1 MPERRKAAGV
11 SLRILSLLGG
21 FRLFGVANSDYP
33 RQKALPKG
41 ESRFTDNTQKGEA
54 VQNLPAL
61 TLTTRELSLDEL
73 NTDTF
78 KLLEHLPENPLA
90 FIRDGDGIIGFGE
103 AARLES
109 RLSSGEAPG
118 RIADLAEQWRSLVA
132 LAEVSDELQLPGT
145 GLVAF
150 GTFAFSDD
158 SASASTLIVPQVT
171 LGTRDGRVWLTQVS
185 GVPDS
190 GKAFWKQ
197 ASNYGNNP
205 SIFFEAGQV
214 TADKFKELVATAVE
228 KIDHHDIGKVV
239 LARDVVAKLPNGF
252 DIRPVL
258 QKLGAQYPTCWVYSV
273 DGMFG
278 ASPEILVRVSHSQ
291 VSARV
296 LAGTAGRGTDPGVD
310 QAIAVALAAS
320 SKNTAE
326 HAFAVDSLVK
336 ALEPFCTQVDADPTP
351 FSLALPNVWHLA
363 SDVHGV
369 LRENASVL
377 DLAAA
382 LHPTAAV
389 AGTPTKDAQALIAEL
404 EAIDRGRYAGP
415 VGWIGA
421 DGDGEWAIALRGA
434 QIENE
439 TIRAFAGCGIVA
451 ESEPEAELAE
461 TELKFRPIREA
472 LA

>member
-1 MPERRKAAGV
+1 
-11 SLRILSLLGG
+11 
-21 FRLFGVANSDYP
+21 
-33 RQKALPKG
+33 
-41 ESRFTDNTQKGEA
+41 
-54 VQNLPAL
+54 L

-109 RLSSGEAPG
+109 RRGSDQATG

-132 LAEVSDELQLPGT
+132 LAEVSDDVQLPGT

-158 SASASTLIVPQVT
+158 SASPSTLIVPQVI
-171 LGTRDGRVWLTQVS
+171 LGTRDGRVWLTQVTGGLS
-185 GVPDS
+185 SELD
-190 GKAFWKQ
+190 FWTQ
-197 ASNYGNNP
+197 PGDYGTNP
-205 SIFFEAGQV
+205 SIVFEAGQV
-214 TADKFKELVATAVE
+214 TTDKFKELVATAVE

-239 LARDVVAKLPNGF
+239 LARDVIAKITSSF

-377 DLAAA
+377 DVAAA

-389 AGTPTKDAQALIAEL
+389 AGTPTTAAQALIAEL

-415 VGWIGA
+415 IGWIGA

-434 QIENE
+434 QIEGE

-451 ESEPEAELAE
+451 GSEPDAELSE

>member
-1 MPERRKAAGV
+1 
-11 SLRILSLLGG
+11 
-21 FRLFGVANSDYP
+21 
-33 RQKALPKG
+33 
-41 ESRFTDNTQKGEA
+41 
-54 VQNLPAL
+54 L
-61 TLTTRELSLDEL
+61 TLTTRELSPAEL

-90 FIRDGDGIIGFGE
+90 FIRGGDGIIGFGE

-109 RLSSGEAPG
+109 RLGSAETPG
-118 RIADLAEQWRSLVA
+118 RVADLANQWRSLVS
-132 LAEVSDELQLPGT
+132 LAEVTDEVQLPGT

-150 GTFAFSDD
+150 GAFSFSDD
-158 SASASTLIVPQVT
+158 SAAASTLIVPQVI
-171 LGTRDGRVWLTQVS
+171 LGTRDGRVWLTQVTDGHGES
-185 GVPDS
+185 QE
-190 GKAFWKQ
+190 FWKQ
-197 ASNYGNNP
+197 TGSYGENP
-205 SIFFEAGQV
+205 AIIFEAGKV
-214 TADKFKELVATAVE
+214 STDKFKELVATAVE
-228 KIDHHDIGKVV
+228 KINHHDIGKVV
-239 LARDVVAKLPNGF
+239 LARDVIATVPSGF
-252 DIRPVL
+252 DIRPAL

-278 ASPEILVRVSHSQ
+278 ASPELLVRVSHAQ

-336 ALEPFCTQVDADPTP
+336 SLEPFCTQVDADTTP

-369 LRENASVL
+369 LRDDASVL
-377 DLAAA
+377 DVAAA

-389 AGTPTKDAQALIAEL
+389 AGTPTTEAQALIAEL

-434 QIENE
+434 QIEGE